1 MDGDSVRS
9 DGMMGSSPPPP
20 PPPRTTQTSSD
31 GPNIVGVRRRG
42 ERLDPSSPKTSW
54 RSGSGIYGDSVEEC
68 CISMTMKEKGDAG

>member
-9 DGMMGSSPPPP
+9 DGMMGSSPPP

-42 ERLDPSSPKTSW
+42 ERLDPFSPKTSW

-68 CISMTMKEKGDAG
+68 CISMTMKEKRDAG